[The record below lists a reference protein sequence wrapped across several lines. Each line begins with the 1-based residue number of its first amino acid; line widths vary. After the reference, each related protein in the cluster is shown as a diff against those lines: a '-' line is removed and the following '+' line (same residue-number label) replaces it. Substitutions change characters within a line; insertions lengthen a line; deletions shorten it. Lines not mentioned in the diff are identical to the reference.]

1 MVQLFYVMKKAV
13 MIAALLFFVAVN
25 VLLVLPAEELPELS
39 FLGFLT
45 DKFQH
50 AFVYGLMCLLF
61 SGIFLVSGNY
71 RRRTYVMISL
81 LAVTHGVA
89 MEFVQEF
96 FTENRAFDVWDMV
109 ADAIGVVVSYMIVVG
124 VIIPRK
130 KIGPCR
136 NRGRNQ
142 N

>member
-1 MVQLFYVMKKAV
+1 MKKLVAIVAV
-13 MIAALLFFVAVN
+13 AFFVLVN
-25 VLLVLPAEELPELS
+25 VLLVLPAEDIPDFN

-50 AFVYGLMCLLF
+50 AFVYAFMCLLF
-61 SGIFLVSGNY
+61 SLAFWLSGNY
-71 RRRTYVMISL
+71 ERKTYIAISVC
-81 LAVTHGVA
+81 AIVHGIA
-89 MEFVQEF
+89 MEFVQKY
-96 FTENRAFDVWDMV
+96 FTTNRAFDIWDMV
-109 ADAIGVVVSYMIVVG
+109 ADFFGVLINYLVFSQLIQ
-124 VIIPRK
+124 RK